1 MNARQEDIRRTRN
14 PSRLDVLI
22 ATASVL
28 VMTLSFFAL
37 RENYRGECLWI
48 EWDPLTNYANDTR
61 QFLFLTVFGVLFL
74 VSFMLS
80 AWTVTRVALT
90 SLAPELNPWT
100 SHSLAVIAAVV
111 IYASVSITT
120 WNLKPIEIS
129 VGRENWKLLYLSVFW
144 PIGLLQ
150 ETGNYSP
157 TLCAE

>member
-1 MNARQEDIRRTRN
+1 MPTTTK
-14 PSRLDVLI
+14 PSRVDVLLM
-22 ATASVL
+22 TASTL
-28 VMTLSFFAL
+28 TMILSFFAL

-48 EWDPLTNYANDTR
+48 EWDPLTNYADDTR
-61 QFLFLTVFGVLFL
+61 QFLFLTVFGVLFV
-74 VSFMLS
+74 VSFILF
-80 AWTVTRVALT
+80 AWTATLVALKFI
-90 SLAPELNPWT
+90 APELKPLT

-157 TLCAE
+157 TLCGE